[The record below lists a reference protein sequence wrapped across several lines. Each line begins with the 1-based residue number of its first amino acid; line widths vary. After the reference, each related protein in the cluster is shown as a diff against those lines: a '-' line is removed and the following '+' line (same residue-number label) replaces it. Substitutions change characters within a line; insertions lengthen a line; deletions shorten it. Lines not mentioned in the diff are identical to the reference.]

1 LEPSKF
7 LVDYFQF
14 CSGLPTA
21 ISKLSVADF
30 QKHFQKHFKKSF
42 ECDDSLVLVDIDD
55 LFMLPACFYEHKPD
69 VGKQL

>member
-30 QKHFQKHFKKSF
+30 QKHFKKSF

-55 LFMLPACFYEHKPD
+55 LFTLPACFYEHEPD
-69 VGKQL
+69 VGK